1 MENDLIELPESARLR
16 IVGAETGDQIVPVAI
31 DLSPM
36 TFDHVRYNG
45 RTLVL
50 HPPLTLTPR
59 LDQESNQ
66 LYVAMDKPLGVHV
79 FAQTR
84 EQLAEEL
91 AEQLLFLWD
100 TYALEDPARLTES
113 AQRMREELRRRVEE
127 AA

>member
-1 MENDLIELPESARLR
+1 MENELVELPDNARLR
-16 IVGAETGDQIVPVAI
+16 IAGAGTEDHSVSVAV

-36 TFDHVRYNG
+36 TFDRVQYNG
-45 RTLVL
+45 RALVL

-59 LDQESNQ
+59 LDQEPGQ
-66 LYVAMDKPLGVHV
+66 LYVATDERLGVHV

-100 TYALEDPARLTES
+100 AYALEDPSRLTES
-113 AQRMREELRRRVEE
+113 ARRLRDELRRRVEE